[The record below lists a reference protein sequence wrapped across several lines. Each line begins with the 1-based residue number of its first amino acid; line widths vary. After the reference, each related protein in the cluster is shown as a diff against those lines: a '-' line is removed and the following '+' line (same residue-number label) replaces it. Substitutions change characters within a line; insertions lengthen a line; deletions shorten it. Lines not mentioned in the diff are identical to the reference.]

1 MSSPPPFGRSL
12 DPEYGIDS
20 ILIYR
25 HTRGVTRV
33 EYHPVF
39 AEQFTA
45 LCENPDAMEI
55 AGEVTSLLVALEDHG
70 HDLEGEA
77 SDDPSHPVVT
87 SRFHMFALR
96 RTPPTTYTPYA
107 DAPPVIRIPYV
118 WFLDPANE
126 ELAVVMLLG
135 DKTALGNF
143 WYPTRVN
150 EIETRLIPGWE
161 SANHGHHARIRRTR

>member
-1 MSSPPPFGRSL
+1 
-12 DPEYGIDS
+12 
-20 ILIYR
+20 
-25 HTRGVTRV
+25 
-33 EYHPVF
+33 
-39 AEQFTA
+39 
-45 LCENPDAMEI
+45 
-55 AGEVTSLLVALEDHG
+55 
-70 HDLEGEA
+70 
-77 SDDPSHPVVT
+77 
-87 SRFHMFALR
+87 MFALR

-118 WFLDPANE
+118 WFLDSANE